1 MVAIHSAQK
10 HGVNAEERY
19 GLQKYRFPITD
30 SGRLARTAVHRH
42 PPRCPSPTWTG
53 HRNNTACAKGCPLL
67 PGPLVPG
74 PPLSASVP
82 RFTRCAI
89 LFPRAGAL
97 FCFLHSSNGRFF
109 FLFSRSVRFVCTTG
123 PRVLRSSVQTNR
135 RMLSAS
141 LSLFHLLCISLFLS
155 LSIPFLSHPPFSPIL
170 RDTVP
175 ALLFQLLVPASFSRA
190 YSRLSPPPSFLSLY
204 SLCLHSSHDD

>member
-1 MVAIHSAQK
+1 MRE
-10 HGVNAEERY
+10 GV
-19 GLQKYRFPITD
+19 P
-30 SGRLARTAVHRH
+30 S
-42 PPRCPSPTWTG
+42 PPRPSCPRSSAICLRSPL
-53 HRNNTACAKGCPLL
+53 HSVRHSF
-67 PGPLVPG
+67 
-74 PPLSASVP
+74 SASRRTLLLSP
-82 RFTRCAI
+82 
-89 LFPRAGAL
+89 
-97 FCFLHSSNGRFF
+97 FLQRTVF